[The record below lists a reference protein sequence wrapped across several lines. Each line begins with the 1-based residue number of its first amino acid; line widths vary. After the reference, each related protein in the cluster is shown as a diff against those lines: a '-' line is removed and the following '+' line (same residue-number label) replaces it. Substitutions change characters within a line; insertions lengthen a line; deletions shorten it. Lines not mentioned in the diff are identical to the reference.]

1 MATTDGGRW
10 TTPATVAGPGVAA
23 TIAVAALV
31 AAQVIGKATRD
42 ALFLS
47 HFSPTRLPI
56 VMIASMVLSGGVVTV
71 LTRLISR
78 FGPAFV
84 APRLFAV
91 HAALLASE
99 WLLAQRY
106 ETATATIVY
115 VHTAAF
121 GAPILSAFWSLVSE
135 RFDPHAAK
143 RAIGRLG
150 AGAALGGLVGGG
162 VAWGGSRIAPV
173 PALLLTGAALS
184 LVSVWGV
191 QELAHDA
198 RGKPLESTPASPSPS
213 TFGALR
219 DAPYLQRLCAVVA
232 LGALLQALLDF
243 TLGAQ
248 AKSTYGSGARLLSF
262 FALFQIVV
270 GVASFVLQTAAS
282 RPALDRL
289 GIGGTVA
296 LLPAAVAGLGV
307 AALGAPGLITTALQ
321 RAADGA
327 LRASLFRSA
336 YEVLFTP
343 VPQSLKRPLK
353 TVIDVSFDRLGGLVG
368 SGVTLALIGLWPALA
383 LRTITAAS
391 VLVALLQILV
401 AYSLHR
407 GYVSTLAEGLRSGA
421 IQLDAASI
429 ADATTRRTLS
439 RTLSNLDRRTLLAR
453 IEEAWIAKAGA
464 DDSAAV
470 ENARGAEGTP
480 RPEALA
486 RAYDDP
492 VRAMVALRSGDGAT
506 VRAAL
511 RGSMAH
517 VRLLA
522 PQILD
527 LLSRDDLARDVM
539 GALAPS
545 SASIVGAILDAV
557 LDEGRPARVRR
568 RAARLLRGVPTQRVV
583 DGVVH
588 GLDAKALDV
597 RYACGR
603 VLVALRE
610 QNPALRFDGAAM
622 FALAKRELQGAADDP
637 RSLEHAFDILSL
649 TAAQEPLQ
657 LAYGA
662 LQSADPFLR
671 GLALEYLDATLPH
684 DMRAVMML
692 RLSNPP
698 PPASSPRPS
707 QRSLDGLLKSR
718 EAIRVHLDE
727 LRRSRDPDA

>member
-1 MATTDGGRW
+1 MAAMEAGRG
-10 TTPATVAGPGVAA
+10 TTPATVDGPQAAA
-23 TIAVAALV
+23 TIAAAALV
-31 AAQVIGKATRD
+31 AAHVVSKATRD

-47 HFSPTRLPI
+47 HFPPTRLPI
-56 VMIASMVLSGGVVTV
+56 VMTASIVLSGGVVTV

-84 APRLFAV
+84 APRLFAL
-91 HAALLASE
+91 HAAFLGIE
-99 WLLAQRY
+99 WVLAQRS
-106 ETATATIVY
+106 ETAAAIVVY

-121 GAPILSAFWSLVSE
+121 GAPILSAFWSMVSE
-135 RFDPHAAK
+135 RFDPYAAK

-150 AGAALGGLVGGG
+150 AGAAFGGLIGGG
-162 VAWGGSRIAPV
+162 IAWGGSKIAPV
-173 PALLLTGAALS
+173 PALLLAGAALS

-191 QELAHDA
+191 HELAQSP
-198 RGKPLESTPASPSPS
+198 RESAPPSPTPS
-213 TFGALR
+213 TLGALR
-219 DAPYLQRLCAVVA
+219 DTPYLRRLCTVVA
-232 LGALLQALLDF
+232 LGGLLQALLDF

-248 AKSTYGSGARLLSF
+248 AKSTYGGGRRLLSF
-262 FALFQIVV
+262 FAIFQTAV
-270 GVASFVLQTAAS
+270 GVVSFVLQAAAS
-282 RPALDRL
+282 GPALDRL
-289 GIGGTVA
+289 GIGGTIA
-296 LLPAAVAGLGV
+296 LLPATAAGLGAV
-307 AALGAPGLITTALQ
+307 VLGAPTLLTTALQ
-321 RAADGA
+321 RASEAV

-368 SGVTLALIGLWPALA
+368 TGVTLALIGLWPDQA
-383 LRTITAAS
+383 LRTVTAAS

-453 IEEAWIAKAGA
+453 IEEAWTAKAGT
-464 DDSAAV
+464 DDSPIQST
-470 ENARGAEGTP
+470 RGAD
-480 RPEALA
+480 RAL
-486 RAYDDP
+486 RAEDVAPPYDDP
-492 VRAMVALRSGDGAT
+492 VRAMAALRSGDAAT

-511 RGSMAH
+511 RGSLGH

-522 PQILD
+522 PQ
-527 LLSRDDLARDVM
+527 LLELLTRDDLARDVM
-539 GALAPS
+539 RALTPVS
-545 SASIVGAILDAV
+545 SEIVGVILDAV
-557 LDEGRPARVRR
+557 LDEDRPARLRR
-568 RAARLLRGVPTQRVV
+568 RAVRLLRAVPTQRVA
-583 DGVVH
+583 DGVVL
-588 GLDAKALDV
+588 GLGAKALDV

-610 QNPALRFDGAAM
+610 HNPALRFDAGAM
-622 FALAKRELQGAADDP
+622 FALAKLQLQAPADDP
-637 RSLEHAFDILSL
+637 RSLEHVFDVLSL
-649 TAAQEPLQ
+649 TAPQEPLQ

-662 LQSADPFLR
+662 LQSPDPFLR

-684 DMRAVMML
+684 DVRAAMML
-692 RLSNPP
+692 RLSRPP
-698 PPASSPRPS
+698 LPADSPRPS
-707 QRSLDGLLKSR
+707 ERSLDGLMKSR